1 MYAIGSG
8 DGQQTIVFS
17 DDVIEH
23 MMKNRQ
29 KGIWQT
35 EAGGQLFA
43 RLTPFEVYV
52 VDVTGPRRSDKRT
65 RTSYV
70 PDRKAE
76 QREIDERFRSGLI
89 YVGDWHTHPEVNP
102 RPSKRDIR
110 SISECFRKSQ
120 HALSGFLLVIVGS
133 TMLWQRSFI
142 GLYGSSGLRVL
153 GGTSLHGSLRRA
165 F

>member
-1 MYAIGSG
+1 MHVG
-8 DGQQTIVFS
+8 DGPQTIVLS
-17 DDVIEH
+17 TRVIEH
-23 MMKNRQ
+23 LMENRQ
-29 KGIWQT
+29 KAIWQA

-52 VDVTGPRRSDKRT
+52 VDATGPRPTDKRT

-76 QREIDERFRSGLI
+76 QREIDEKFSNGLI
-89 YVGDWHTHPEVNP
+89 YVGDWHTHPDPNP
-102 RPSKRDIR
+102 KPSSKDMH

-120 HALSGFLLVIVGS
+120 HALPGFLLVIVGS
-133 TMLWQRSFI
+133 TNVWQRSFI
-142 GLYGSSGLRVL
+142 ALYGSSGFHILD
-153 GGTSLHGSLRRA
+153 GTKC